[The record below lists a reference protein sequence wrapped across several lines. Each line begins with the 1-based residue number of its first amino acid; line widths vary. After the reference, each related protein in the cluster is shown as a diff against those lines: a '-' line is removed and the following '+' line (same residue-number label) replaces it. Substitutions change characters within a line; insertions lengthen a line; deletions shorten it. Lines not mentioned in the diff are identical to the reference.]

1 MTYFEDCVIPG
12 LVDSRGCVVG
22 DRGLARGLAEG
33 IEVSSVGDLLFAKG
47 EKNVMNLE
55 LSIAV

>member
-1 MTYFEDCVIPG
+1 M
-12 LVDSRGCVVG
+12 VDSRGCVVG

-33 IEVSSVGDLLFAKG
+33 IEVSSVGDLLKG
-47 EKNVMNLE
+47 EKIVMNLE